1 MALSALRAVV
11 PALALSLAAG
21 GVSGA
26 APVPADAGAPP
37 AETVPPSA
45 DTVAPPADH
54 HVHVWSDAAVDALL
68 EIQEKVGQAV
78 IPPEEARP
86 LGAEEALAGLDSA
99 GIRTGVLL
107 SNAYFFGNP
116 EYEAEDE
123 YREVRAENDYVA
135 RQVREAPDRLVA
147 FLSVN
152 PLADYAVR
160 EMERLADA
168 PEFVGLKL
176 HLANSDVDLRRDAH
190 VEKLRRV
197 FRRANDLGLAVVIH
211 LFTRRDDYGE
221 RDAEIFIDEV
231 LPAAP
236 DVPVQVAHMG
246 GGGGFAE
253 STVEVVDAFA
263 AAREDHPERMD
274 RVIVDLA
281 AVPHPE
287 HLAEGREDL
296 LERIRAINER
306 FLEAVRTLGPDRIL
320 YGTDWPAVSM
330 PAYLDG
336 LRESLPMEAEAFRDL
351 VDDRAPYLP
360 EARER

>member
-1 MALSALRAVV
+1 MALSALRAVA
-11 PALALSLAAG
+11 PALALMLAAG
-21 GVSGA
+21 G
-26 APVPADAGAPP
+26 P
-37 AETVPPSA
+37 AEPAT
-45 DTVAPPADH
+45 PADH
-54 HVHVWSDAAVDALL
+54 HVHIWSDAAIDALL
-68 EIQEKVGQAV
+68 EIQEKVGQTV

-86 LGAEEALAGLDSA
+86 LGAEEVVAALDSA
-99 GIRTGVLL
+99 GIRRGVLL

-176 HLANSDVDLRRDAH
+176 HLANSGVDLREDAH

-197 FRRANDLGLAVVIH
+197 FRRANDLNLAVVIH
-211 LFTRRDDYGE
+211 LFTRREDYGG

-236 DVPVQVAHMG
+236 DVPLQVAHMG
-246 GGGGFAE
+246 GGGGFDEGTA
-253 STVEVVDAFA
+253 EVVDAFA
-263 AAREDHPERMD
+263 AALEDHPERMD
-274 RVIVDLA
+274 RVIFDLA

-287 HLAEGREDL
+287 HLAEGRPKL
-296 LERIRAINER
+296 LKRIRTINQR
-306 FLEAVRTLGPDRIL
+306 FLEAVRAVGPDRIL

-330 PAYLDG
+330 PRSLDG
-336 LRESLPMEAEAFRDL
+336 LRESLPMDAEAFRDL
-351 VDDRAPYLP
+351 VDDGAPYLV
-360 EARER
+360 EATER